1 MSTVNVRL
9 VIDRKDFEDLN
20 FLTGLV
26 WAKKGDVQPV
36 PVETWQ
42 LMKRHTDIWAEV
54 PAQDPAKG
62 VELHELLKTA
72 TDDKLQAFS
81 GKTTHASYH
90 QKGDGLRAAV
100 ATKLTKG

>member
-1 MSTVNVRL
+1 MTTVNVRL

-54 PAQDPAKG
+54 PTQDPAKG
-62 VELHELLKTA
+62 VTVTELLKDA
-72 TDDKLQAFS
+72 GEDKLLAFS
-81 GKTTHASYH
+81 SKNINADFPL
-90 QKGDGLRAAV
+90 KGHGLRSAV